1 MQDKTKQSESVAGA
15 QRNRRIG
22 GGVKLWIHQ
31 VLIKPDIKKKIEIHQ
46 FLTSLSHPHPLLP
59 FHCGWQWAVK
69 H

>member
-31 VLIKPDIKKKIEIHQ
+31 VLIKPDIKKKLK
-46 FLTSLSHPHPLLP
+46 FTSFSPLCPIPIPYSL
-59 FHCGWQWAVK
+59 FIVGGSGL
-69 H
+69 